1 MLEPMDSII
10 KLGAVGVGVWA
21 VHRALKANDLGVP
34 LGHAFAEP
42 FAALEALR
50 AQADEIARLRAG
62 GGVKFAPGV
71 QANFPLPGGGA
82 GMVKLAPSGLDLSI
96 FQRRII

>member
-1 MLEPMDSII
+1 MESIV
-10 KLGAVGVGVWA
+10 KLGLVGAGVWA
-21 VHRALKANDLGVP
+21 VHRAIKANDLGVP

-62 GGVKFAPGV
+62 GGLKFAPGI
-71 QANFPLPGGGA
+71 QASFPLPGGGA
-82 GMVKLAPSGLDLSI
+82 GAVKLAPSGLDLSV
-96 FQRRII
+96 FTRRTI

>member
-1 MLEPMDSII
+1 MLESMESIV
-10 KLGAVGVGVWA
+10 KLGLVGAGVWA
-21 VHRALKANDLGVP
+21 VHRAIKANDLGVP

-50 AQADEIARLRAG
+50 AQADEIARLRG
-62 GGVKFAPGV
+62 GGVKIMPGV
-71 QANFPLPGGGA
+71 QASFPLPGGGA